1 MVKKIEV
8 LSVAEK
14 NDEATLKLEL
24 VSVQAKGGANPKAKL
39 NLWRKSGEGFKWA
52 ASNWL
57 KPGDSIAEKSGNVSY
72 TDYAV
77 DRIWKNIHDHLW
89 HLKFSMALS

>member
-24 VSVQAKGGANPKAKL
+24 IAVQAEGGANPKAQAQPL
-39 NLWRKSGEGFKWA
+39 AQERGRVQAGRNPTG
-52 ASNWL
+52 
-57 KPGDSIAEKSGNVSY
+57 
-72 TDYAV
+72 
-77 DRIWKNIHDHLW
+77 
-89 HLKFSMALS
+89 